1 MGVSQDAAPC
11 KKTKTSHTPVQQED
25 RVFHLAHCL
34 NYKLLIPKSNNS
46 PHPPPPK
53 RNRIEKKND
62 NKKGLLFLYTQICN
76 VPFLRVVLSPSCLS
90 CGSIEC

>member
-1 MGVSQDAAPC
+1 MQPRVKRQ
-11 KKTKTSHTPVQQED
+11 KHRTPQFNRKIASFTLPTVQIT
-25 RVFHLAHCL
+25 
-34 NYKLLIPKSNNS
+34 NYSFLKAIS
-46 PHPPPPK
+46 PHTPPPK
-53 RNRIEKKND
+53 KNRIEKKND